1 MILSMISRAKNEMKG
16 PEAYDE
22 QAYDINERTVARVFR
37 GYQALLKVQNAV
49 DFDDLLLKVVEL
61 FERSKKTLEKYQKR
75 FQHVLIDEYQ
85 DTNAAQYRIARALA
99 SGHRNICATG
109 DPDQSIYSWRGA
121 DIRNILS
128 FEEDFPGATVI
139 KLEENFRSTGH
150 ILAAADMLIKNNTM
164 RKERDLFT
172 AKPEGEPVVV
182 CALSDEQEEATY
194 VAAEIARAS
203 GEGVPLRDIAV
214 MYRVNA
220 LSRNLEE
227 AMRAAGIPYTIIGTV
242 EFYRRKEIK
251 DLLAYMKLTANP
263 LDDVSFGRIIN
274 VPARGI
280 GLRTIER
287 LKAFASLH
295 SVPMLESARRVKE
308 IDAIK
313 KPAVAKVQRFTSI
326 MQRLKKHSDDSAA
339 DAVRAVL
346 EETNYLAFLDR
357 DKSEEGLQR
366 RENVGALVSAAFEF
380 DQLDAE
386 GGLRGF
392 LEQVALV
399 SDMDSWDDAEERITL
414 LTLHSAKGL
423 EFRTAFIVGVE
434 ESLFP
439 HVRSSETVAGLEEE
453 RRLAYVGITRA
464 EERLY
469 LCYTHFRTQ
478 FGRTMRC
485 TPSRFLAEL
494 DPDAC
499 EFRVSRTQRTP
510 SRLATLDFGDDDPDD
525 IEVSLE
531 LEDFDEP
538 VIEYDDIGSN
548 PPPDNSVFRAGVIVR
563 HSRFGVGQILEL
575 SGSGSDLRA
584 RESMMEEQNQ
594 GRIAAAPRPRFV
606 FIIALFGVVLGPM
619 MLSTAIS
626 LHLIICRNATR
637 IIDVVEKNQSNLNV
651 TAEQVKTPPSPEKNP
666 ETGEYSNEYT
676 RYQKLLEFRKVWEAR
691 VLENRD
697 KLERI
702 RVAGYEIYFAF
713 VIDTLLILGGIG
725 LIWFRRWGQKLVL
738 LAILLT
744 PFYGAYFL
752 WQLHVTRDHV
762 PWPYYLFF
770 LAAIPLAWAFCYLL
784 SKRVRRTLLPV
795 SGKPDSEPAG
805 G

>member
-1 MILSMISRAKNEMKG
+1 MPDPLANLTEAQTAAVLHRGGPLLVVAGAGSGKTRVVTCRVAKLVLDGVPPWAILAITFTNKAANEMRERVAALTDAATLGQMRVSTFHSFCAWLLRRHAEEVGLTRDFSIYDEADQLSVVKSVMSEKGIDPASFKPGMIHSMISRAKNEMKG

-22 QAYDINERTVARVFR
+22 DAYDIYERTVARVYR

-61 FERSKKTLEKYQKR
+61 FEKSGTTLEKYRKR
-75 FQHVLIDEYQ
+75 FQHVLMDEYQ

-172 AKPEGEPVVV
+172 SKSGGEPVVV

-220 LSRNLEE
+220 LSRSLEE
-227 AMRAAGIPYTIIGTV
+227 AMRAAGIAYNIVGSV

-251 DLLAYMKLTANP
+251 DILAYMKLMTNP

-287 LKAFASLH
+287 LKAFASLN
-295 SVPMLESARRVKE
+295 SVPMVESALRVKKIKE
-308 IDAIK
+308 IRP
-313 KPAVAKVQRFTSI
+313 PAAAKVQRFTAI
-326 MQRLKKHSDDSAA
+326 MQRLKKHVDGSAA

-380 DQLDAE
+380 DQLDEE

-399 SDMDSWDDAEERITL
+399 SDVDSWDDAEERVTL

-439 HVRSSETVAGLEEE
+439 HVRSSETLAGLEEE

-464 EERLY
+464 EEKLY

-485 TPSRFLAEL
+485 APSRFLAEL
-494 DPDAC
+494 DPSAC

-510 SRLATLDFGDDDPDD
+510 SRLATLDFDDDDDDPDD

-531 LEDFDEP
+531 LEDLDEP
-538 VIEYDDIGSN
+538 VIEYDEIG
-548 PPPDNSVFRAGVIVR
+548 PDSPLDYSAFRAGVIVK

-575 SGSGSDLRA
+575 SGSGSDIRA
-584 RESMMEEQNQ
+584 R
-594 GRIAAAPRPRFV
+594 I
-606 FIIALFGVVLGPM
+606 LFQRYGEKSL
-619 MLSTAIS
+619 MLKYA
-626 LHLIICRNATR
+626 
-637 IIDVVEKNQSNLNV
+637 NL
-651 TAEQVKTPPSPEKNP
+651 
-666 ETGEYSNEYT
+666 
-676 RYQKLLEFRKVWEAR
+676 RKA
-691 VLENRD
+691 
-697 KLERI
+697 
-702 RVAGYEIYFAF
+702 
-713 VIDTLLILGGIG
+713 
-725 LIWFRRWGQKLVL
+725 
-738 LAILLT
+738 
-744 PFYGAYFL
+744 
-752 WQLHVTRDHV
+752 
-762 PWPYYLFF
+762 
-770 LAAIPLAWAFCYLL
+770 
-784 SKRVRRTLLPV
+784 
-795 SGKPDSEPAG
+795 
-805 G
+805 